1 MNDTGHLVVHGLC
14 VGYGRRVVLR
24 DVELEVQS
32 GEFVALVG
40 HNGAGKTALLRTL
53 AGRLTARG
61 GLVHLD
67 GVDITRWPT
76 WRRARSG
83 IVHVPQE
90 RHLFPSLSVEEN
102 LRVALLGRPHRQ
114 SCGGNPLGE
123 VYAVFPRLAERRAQD
138 AQTLSGGEQQ
148 MLALARALVTRPAV
162 LLADELAAGLAPAVR
177 ESAFDALRAA
187 GTSVLLAEQHSSTI
201 AQVDRT
207 YDVRDGAVAAPGEGS
222 SEVPEVVPVKRHLR
236 SRRR

>member
-1 MNDTGHLVVHGLC
+1 M
-14 VGYGRRVVLR
+14 LR
-24 DVELEVQS
+24 DVELEVQP

-40 HNGAGKTALLRTL
+40 SNGAGKTALLRTL

-61 GLVHLD
+61 GLVRLD

-90 RHLFPSLSVEEN
+90 RHLFPTLSVEEN
-102 LRVALLGRPHRQ
+102 LRVALLGRPHRTN
-114 SCGGNPLGE
+114 CGSDSLGG

-138 AQTLSGGEQQ
+138 ARTLSGGEQQ
-148 MLALARALVTRPAV
+148 MLALARALVTRPGV
-162 LLADELAAGLAPAVR
+162 LLADELATGLAPGVR
-177 ESAFDALRAA
+177 ETAFDALRDA
-187 GTSVLLAEQHSSTI
+187 GTSVLLAEQNASTI

-207 YDVRDGAVAAPGEGS
+207 YDVGDGTVAAPGENIS
-222 SEVPEVVPVKRHLR
+222 DIPALVAVKRHLR
-236 SRRR
+236 SRS